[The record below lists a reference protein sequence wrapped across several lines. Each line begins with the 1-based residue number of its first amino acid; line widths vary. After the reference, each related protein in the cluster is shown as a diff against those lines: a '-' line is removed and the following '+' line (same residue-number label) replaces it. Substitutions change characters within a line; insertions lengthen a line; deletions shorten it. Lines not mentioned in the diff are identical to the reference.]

1 MSIQTGSLRGRFNL
15 RMLATLAG
23 VGAGLVST
31 AGLAHASD
39 LLERTVVPV
48 QIRTIVDGDTVH
60 AMDADGNNIKV
71 RMHGID
77 APELHLSTDQ
87 GTFAQ
92 LPWAADAETIIQDL
106 VRPGAR
112 GELISYGFDKY
123 RRTLGQI
130 VVGGMNV
137 NLEMVK
143 RGAAI
148 SYAICAAGDCTEE
161 TLRQQNVGEFQA
173 ACHSAQ
179 TKGLGVFD
187 PRNPLKEMPF
197 EFRLRMQ
204 KRKADKFVGNLN
216 THEYVTPERYKEIP
230 VCDRVF
236 FLTEFDAQNLGYKL
250 KK

>member
-1 MSIQTGSLRGRFNL
+1 MGLIVCVAGAQAADLADRSELPIRVLR
-15 RMLATLAG
+15 
-23 VGAGLVST
+23 
-31 AGLAHASD
+31 
-39 LLERTVVPV
+39 
-48 QIRTIVDGDTVH
+48 IVDGDTVH
-60 AMDADGNNIKV
+60 AIDDEGAGIKI

-87 GTFAQ
+87 GTYAQ
-92 LPWAADAETIIQDL
+92 LPWAADAETLIQSL

-112 GELISYGFDKY
+112 GDLISFGFDKY

-130 VVGGMNV
+130 VVGGVNV
-137 NLEMVK
+137 NVEMVK

-148 SYAICAAGDCTEE
+148 SYAICAAGDCSEE

-179 TKGLGVFD
+179 TRGLGIFD

-216 THEYVTPERYKEIP
+216 TREYVTPERYKEIP